1 MAQTTLLLN
10 GTLGNAFQAWRGE
23 KKLTTA
29 AGWSPW
35 WQTAVPDDHDW
46 QNRRPAYAPS
56 LQDGQQVQ
64 RLSTPWGTHTAGLWQ
79 QVPAAIGNEYE
90 FIAEGM
96 GWSSEDP
103 SPGSQLESGDL
114 NMQVG
119 FDPTGGTDPK
129 SPFIQW
135 GSTAD
140 PLSEWQTFRLTATA
154 ESEIITVYLKSAP
167 NLPKRQ
173 QSIFWRNAR
182 LRPIGRP
189 QRSMNI
195 VGVGDTHIEVEP
207 ERPQPGERVKVIVSS
222 TRKHARVDLFARRP
236 NNSRTAVSAH
246 GTNQENDRHEWR
258 YSFVPDTEGLYE
270 LRFISDAGAR
280 LLSLRLLKIA
290 REIQIVAT
298 DDGRFNYRRIYV
310 LLPPTADK
318 KWALAAADGGHDGRF
333 TIGYSA
339 DDAGIGNLKE
349 RHVLAINPH
358 HWPDVLTE
366 SWFQQH
372 YPGVEFT
379 AVVAN
384 TPSDLRAWLKTF
396 LLDG

>member
-1 MAQTTLLLN
+1 MAETTLLLN
-10 GTLGNAFQAWRGE
+10 GTLGRAFQAWRDE
-23 KKLTTA
+23 KKLVTA

-35 WQTAVPDDHDW
+35 WQAAAADDLDW

-56 LQDGQQVQ
+56 AQDEQQVQ
-64 RLSTPWGTHTAGLWQ
+64 RLSTPWGTHVAGLWQ

-90 FIAEGM
+90 FIVEGM

-129 SPFIQW
+129 SPFVQW
-135 GSTAD
+135 GETVD
-140 PLSEWQTFRLTATA
+140 PLSQWQTLRLTATA

-189 QRSMNI
+189 QRSMHI

-207 ERPQPGERVKVIVSS
+207 EHPQPGERVKAIVSS
-222 TRKHARVDLFARRP
+222 TRKHVRAELFARRP
-236 NNSRTAVSAH
+236 SNSRTAVSSH
-246 GTNQENDRHEWR
+246 GTNQENDRYEWR
-258 YSFVPDTEGLYE
+258 YSFIPDSEGLYE
-270 LRFISDAGAR
+270 LRFVSDAGAK

-298 DDGRFNYRRIYV
+298 DDGRFNYRRVYV

-349 RHVLAINPH
+349 RHVLAVNPH

-384 TPSDLRAWLKTF
+384 TPDDLEAWLKTW
-396 LLDG
+396 L

>member
-1 MAQTTLLLN
+1 MAETTLLLN
-10 GTLGNAFQAWRGE
+10 GTLGHAFQAWRGD

-35 WQTAVPDDHDW
+35 WLPAADDAPDW
-46 QNRRPAYAPS
+46 QHRRPVYTASA
-56 LQDGQQVQ
+56 QDELKVQQV
-64 RLSTPWGTHTAGLWQ
+64 STPWGTHIAGLWQ

-90 FIAEGM
+90 LIVEGM

-103 SPGSQLESGDL
+103 SPGSQLEAGDL
-114 NMQVG
+114 NLQVG

-129 SPFIQW
+129 SPFIRW
-135 GSTAD
+135 GDIAQ
-140 PLSEWQTFRLTATA
+140 PLSNWQTLRLTATA

-189 QRSMNI
+189 QRSMHI
-195 VGVGDTHIEVEP
+195 VGIGDTHIDIEP
-207 ERPQPGERVKVIVSS
+207 EHPEPGERVQVTISS
-222 TRKHARVDLFARRP
+222 TREHARVELLARKP
-236 NNSRTAVSAH
+236 NNSRTAVSSH
-246 GTNQENDRHEWR
+246 GHTQENDRYQWR
-258 YSFVPDTEGLYE
+258 YSFIPSADGLYE

-280 LLSLRLLKIA
+280 LLALRLLKVA
-290 REIQIVAT
+290 REVQIVAS
-298 DDGRFNYRRIYV
+298 DDARFSYRRVYV

-349 RHVLAINPH
+349 RHVLAVNPH

-366 SWFQQH
+366 SWFQNH
-372 YPGVEFT
+372 YPGVQFT

-384 TPSDLRAWLKTF
+384 TPDDLEAWLKTW
-396 LLDG
+396 L